1 MEVYLEGKKVR
12 LDPTQALG
20 KGGEADVFD
29 LGDGRALKVF
39 KPPEH
44 PDYQGLPEEQ
54 AAARTRLDEHQRKLP
69 AFPKVLPARVVV
81 PQMLATDR
89 RGRTV
94 LGYAMRKLD
103 NIEPLR
109 RFSDPA
115 FRRAG
120 ATSAH
125 VVEVLR
131 GLHRTLEAVHGSG
144 VVVGDFNDLNV
155 LVSGKDAYLIDA
167 DSFQFGSF
175 LSAVFTERFLDPLRL
190 TGTAATALSPGW
202 PASPDSDWYAFAV
215 ALMQSLLCVG
225 PYGGIHRPQPP
236 TPRATPAGRV
246 HQRLTVFHSDV
257 QYPKPALPL
266 ATLPD
271 DVLHQ
276 FHRIFVEDVRGS
288 FPPRLLDALRFTV
301 CGSCGI
307 EHARIAC
314 PTCSPHAAA
323 ASTPVTSA
331 RGQITATRLFSTR
344 GVLVHACAEDGVLR
358 WLYHEDGAY
367 RREDG
372 RPVLHGPLDPSLHWA
387 LQGEVT
393 LVGRGG
399 ELAVLAQGRAPEKL
413 GVDAP
418 EGRPAFAANARHRYW
433 AHAGGLW
440 RDGALGPERI
450 GDVLQGQ
457 TRLFMGPRFGLGFH
471 RAGNLRGAFVFDA
484 TRPGIKD
491 GLALPWP
498 SGKLVDV
505 DCLFEGQNAWL
516 LLAEESNGR
525 TVHHCVVIGADGT
538 VRASAHAEAGDHS
551 WLGSLRGKCPVGDV
565 LFAATDAG
573 LTRVE
578 LRQGRLEAVREFPDA
593 ESFVD
598 SGCRLLMTRSGL
610 TAVRRQD
617 ISGLRMA

>member
-1 MEVYLEGKKVR
+1 MEIYLEGKKVR
-12 LDPTQALG
+12 VDPTHALG

-29 LGDGRALKVF
+29 LGNGRALKVF

-54 AAARTRLDEHQRKLP
+54 SAARARLDEHQRKLP
-69 AFPKVLPARVVV
+69 AFPKVMPARVIV
-81 PQMLATDR
+81 PQTLATDR

-103 NIEPLR
+103 SVEPLR

-120 ATSAH
+120 ATSAR

-131 GLHRTLEAVHGSG
+131 GLHHTLDAVHGAG

-155 LVSGKDAYLIDA
+155 LVAGVDAYLIDA

-175 LSAVFTERFLDPLRL
+175 LSPVFTERFLDPLRL
-190 TGTAATALSPGW
+190 TGTTTSSLSPGR

-225 PYGGIHRPQPP
+225 PYGGVHRPQAPA
-236 TPRATPAGRV
+236 PRATPAARV

-266 ATLPD
+266 ATLTD
-271 DVLHQ
+271 EMLHQ
-276 FHRIFVEDVRGS
+276 LHRIFVEDARGP
-288 FPPRLLDALRFTV
+288 FPTQLLDALRFTV
-301 CGSCGI
+301 CPSCGV
-307 EHARIAC
+307 EHARLAC

-323 ASTPVTSA
+323 SATPVTSV
-331 RGQITATRLFSTR
+331 RGQVSATRLFSTR

-372 RPVLHGPLDPSLHWA
+372 RPVLHGTLDPSLHWA
-387 LQGEVT
+387 IQGDVT
-393 LVGRGG
+393 LVGRGE
-399 ELAVLAQGRAPEKL
+399 ELAVLSAGHSPARL
-413 GVDAP
+413 GVDSP
-418 EGRPAFAANARHRYW
+418 EGRPAFAANVRHRYW

-440 RDGALGPERI
+440 RDGTFGPERM

-457 TRLFMGPRFGLGFH
+457 TRLFVGPRFGLGFH

-484 TRPGIKD
+484 ERPGIKD

-498 SGKLVDV
+498 AGKLVDV
-505 DCLFEGQNAWL
+505 ECLFEGQNAWL
-516 LLAEESNGR
+516 FLAEESNGR
-525 TVHHCVVIGADGT
+525 TVHHCVVVGADGT
-538 VRASAHAEAGDHS
+538 VRASAHAEAGDGS
-551 WLGSLRGKCPVGDV
+551 WLGSLRGKCAVGDV
-565 LFAATDAG
+565 LFAGTDIG

-578 LRQGRLEAVREFPDA
+578 LKQGRLEAIREFPDA
-593 ESFVD
+593 EPFVD
-598 SGCRLLMTRSGL
+598 ADCRLFMGRNGL
-610 TAVRRQD
+610 TVVRRQD
-617 ISGLRMA
+617 INGLRMA

>member
-1 MEVYLEGKKVR
+1 MEVFLEGKKVR
-12 LDPTQALG
+12 LDPTRALG

-54 AAARTRLDEHQRKLP
+54 AAARARLDEHQRKLP
-69 AFPKVLPARVVV
+69 AFPTVMPARVVV
-81 PQMLATDR
+81 PGALATDR
-89 RGRTV
+89 KGRTV
-94 LGYAMRKLD
+94 LGYAMRKLESV
-103 NIEPLR
+103 EPLR
-109 RFSDPA
+109 RFGDPA

-131 GLHRTLEAVHGSG
+131 GLHRTLEAVHGGG

-155 LVSGKDAYLIDA
+155 LVSGADAYLIDA
-167 DSFQFGSF
+167 DSFQFGAF

-190 TGTAATALSPGW
+190 TGTGAAGLNPGR
-202 PASPDSDWYAFAV
+202 PASPESDWYAYTV

-225 PYGGIHRPQPP
+225 PYGGIHRPTPP
-236 TPRATPAGRV
+236 TPRASPAARV
-246 HQRLTVFHSDV
+246 HQRLTVFHPEV

-271 DVLHQ
+271 DMLHQ
-276 FHRIFVEDVRGS
+276 LHRVFVEDARGT
-288 FPPRLLDALRFTV
+288 FPLRLLEALRFTA
-301 CGSCGI
+301 CASCGV
-307 EHARIAC
+307 EHARLAC

-323 ASTPVTSA
+323 AATPVSA
-331 RGQITATRLFSTR
+331 VRGEVTATRLFTTR

-372 RPVLHGPLDPSLHWA
+372 RPVLQSPLDPSLRWA

-393 LVGRGG
+393 LVSRGA
-399 ELAVLAQGRAPEKL
+399 ELAVLAPGRAPERL

-418 EGRPAFAANARHRYW
+418 EGRPAVAANARHRYW

-440 RDGALGPERI
+440 RDGTFGPERI

-457 TRLFMGPRFGLGFH
+457 TRLFVGPRFGLGFH

-484 TRPGIKD
+484 ERPGIKD
-491 GLALPWP
+491 GLTLPWP
-498 SGKLVDV
+498 AGKLVDV
-505 DCLFEGQNAWL
+505 ECLFEGQNAWL
-516 LLAEESNGR
+516 FLAEESNGR
-525 TVHHCVVIGADGT
+525 TVHHCVVVGSDGA
-538 VRASAHAEAGDHS
+538 VRASTHAEAGDGS
-551 WLGSLRGKCPVGDV
+551 WLGSLRGKCAVGEV
-565 LFAATDAG
+565 LFSATDAG

-578 LRQGRLEAVREFPDA
+578 LRQGRLEAVRDFPDA
-593 ESFVD
+593 EPFVD
-598 SGCRLLMTRSGL
+598 TDCRLFVTRSGL
-610 TAVRRQD
+610 SVVRRQD
-617 ISGLRMA
+617 ITGLRMA